1 MTDHS
6 EPRHQEL
13 GGMFDMT
20 GVVRGE
26 DGIKRY
32 EGLPRNLVQ
41 MLRTAVE
48 QQGAAEAVVETG
60 GGPRLSYATL
70 WDRAA
75 RVAGGL
81 RGLGVQRG
89 DRVAIRLG
97 NGVDWVLAFLG
108 AVLADAIVVPVN
120 TRFTEEEANYVVT
133 DSGARYVFETGAAV
147 PDGDPLVV
155 DDAEPT
161 GPAAIF
167 YTSGTTGFP
176 KGAVTSHENF
186 LSNAETCRRALYGGP
201 GGLGG
206 VVPPG
211 ASGAPAGLRTLISVP
226 LFHVTG
232 CNSQLLVALYVGGT
246 AVIMPVFEVAAF
258 LRAISEEQIDTMVT
272 VPAIYWLAI
281 NQPAFADVD
290 ISRVRSV
297 SYGGAPIAP
306 DLVARLGKAFPQARL
321 GNGFGL
327 TETASVSTF
336 LPHEFVAHADSV
348 GFPAPV
354 CDVRLDAVGPDGTG
368 ELLIRGPNVVSG
380 YWNKPEATAETFTG
394 GWLHSGDL
402 AWIDD
407 EGLVYLV
414 DRMKDMINRGGEN
427 VYCVEVE
434 NVLAGAPGV
443 YEAAVLGVP
452 DEMMGEKVGAVIV
465 PVPGASLDIPAVLG
479 YLGEHIADF
488 KVPQYV
494 AVSST
499 PLPRNPGGKLL
510 KRRLREDVDWA
521 AAFRR

>member
-1 MTDHS
+1 MSGLADRS
-6 EPRHQEL
+6 SL
-13 GGMFDMT
+13 GGIFDMT
-20 GVVRGE
+20 GVTRGP

-32 EGLPRNLVQ
+32 AGLPPNLVH

-48 QQGAAEAVVETG
+48 RYGAAEAVVETG
-60 GGPRLSYATL
+60 GGPRLSYASL

-81 RGLGVQRG
+81 RALGVERG

-97 NGVDWVLAFLG
+97 NGVDWVLAFFG
-108 AVLADAIVVPVN
+108 AALANAIVVPVN
-120 TRFTEEEANYVVT
+120 TRFTEEEATYVVT
-133 DSGARYVFETGAAV
+133 DSGAKYVFMPGAAL
-147 PDGDPLVV
+147 PDGGPLAV
-155 DDAEPT
+155 DDQSPAD
-161 GPAAIF
+161 PAAIF

-186 LSNAETCRRALYGGP
+186 LSNAETCRRALSVTP
-201 GGLGG
+201 E
-206 VVPPG
+206 
-211 ASGAPAGLRTLISVP
+211 GLRTLISVP

-232 CNSQLLVALYVGGT
+232 CNSQLLVAMYVGGT
-246 AVIMPVFEVAAF
+246 AVIMPAFEVGAF
-258 LRAISEEQIDTMVT
+258 LRAIEEEGIDTMVT

-281 NQPAFADVD
+281 NQPAFASTG

-306 DLVARLGKAFPQARL
+306 DLVARLAKAFPQARL

-327 TETASVSTF
+327 TETSSVSTF

-354 CDVRLDAVGPDGTG
+354 CDVRLDVALPDGTG

-380 YWNKPEATAETFTG
+380 YWNKPEATAQAFAD
-394 GWLHSGDL
+394 GWLYSGDL
-402 AWIDD
+402 ARIDD

-414 DRMKDMINRGGEN
+414 DRRKDMINRGGEN

-434 NVLAGAPGV
+434 NALAGAPGV

-452 DEMMGEKVGAVIV
+452 DEMMGERVGAVIV
-465 PVPGASLDIPAVLG
+465 PAPGVEFDVAAVFG
-479 YLGEHIADF
+479 YLGTHIADF
-488 KVPQYV
+488 KIPQYV
-494 AVSST
+494 AVSAA

-510 KRRLREDVDWA
+510 KRHLRDQTDWA
-521 AAFRR
+521 AAIQR